1 VNGRRVLLGVTGGI
15 AAYKAA
21 ALASRLV
28 QAGAVL
34 DVVMTADARRF
45 VGEATFAALA
55 RRPVYHS
62 LWERVDA
69 IPHIALARE
78 AEVLAIVPATA
89 NTIAKLALGLADD
102 LLTNVALATAAP
114 LVVAPAMNSSML
126 AHPATQAHLA
136 TLRARGVTIV
146 EPESGFL
153 AEREH
158 GPGRLAGEETLLA
171 AIAGA
176 LAGGGE
182 PRSSGA
188 ARPGSELAGERVL
201 ITAGPTRE
209 PIDPVRFLSNAATG
223 TQGIELAREALAR
236 GAEVDLVL
244 GPTHLEPPAGAR
256 TARVTTARE
265 MEAAVRERAPRATIA
280 IATAAV
286 ADWRPAATH
295 EHKVKKTDDPQ
306 ALALERN
313 PDILAGLGAARHDG
327 LFLVGFAAETRDWE
341 ANAREKLARKRLAA
355 IVVNDVGAERGF
367 GPVDNALTLLW
378 GAEGR
383 RDLGAGSKRELAAR
397 LWDALLELKRAR
409 RESGLG

>member
-1 VNGRRVLLGVTGGI
+1 MNGRRILLGVTGGI

-34 DVVMTADARRF
+34 DVVMTDDARRF

-102 LLTNVALATAAP
+102 LLTNVALATTAP
-114 LVVAPAMNSSML
+114 LVVAPAMNSAML

-136 TLRARGVTIV
+136 TLRARGAVIV

-158 GPGRLAGEETLLA
+158 GPGRLAGEEALLA
-171 AIAGA
+171 AITGA
-176 LAGGGE
+176 LEQGGTAPG
-182 PRSSGA
+182 RGGA
-188 ARPGSELAGERVL
+188 LAGERVL

-209 PIDPVRFLSNAATG
+209 PLDPVRFLSNAATG

-265 MEAAVRERAPRATIA
+265 MEAAVRERSAGATIA

-286 ADWRPAATH
+286 ADWRPATTH

-313 PDILAGLGAARHDG
+313 PDILAGLGAAKPPG

-341 ANAREKLARKRLAA
+341 ANAREKLARKRLDA
-355 IVVNDVGAERGF
+355 IAVNDVGAERGF

-378 GAEGR
+378 GTAGR
-383 RDLGAGSKRELAAR
+383 RELGAGSKRELAAR
-397 LWDALLELKRAR
+397 LWDALLDLRNAR
-409 RESGLG
+409 RESGPS

>member
-1 VNGRRVLLGVTGGI
+1 VNGRRILLGVTGGI

-34 DVVMTADARRF
+34 DVVMTEDARRF

-158 GPGRLAGEETLLA
+158 GPGRLAGEEALLA

-176 LAGGGE
+176 LAGGERAG
-182 PRSSGA
+182 RLGA
-188 ARPGSELAGERVL
+188 LAGERVL

-244 GPTHLEPPAGAR
+244 GPTHLAPPAGAR

-409 RESGLG
+409 RESGLA

>member
-1 VNGRRVLLGVTGGI
+1 MNGRRVLLGVTGGI

-28 QAGAVL
+28 QNGAVL
-34 DVVMTADARRF
+34 DVVMTEDALRF

-55 RRPVYHS
+55 RRPVHRS
-62 LWERVDA
+62 LWERVDQ

-102 LLTNVALATAAP
+102 LLTNIALATAAP
-114 LVVAPAMNSSML
+114 IVIAPAMNSSML
-126 AHPATQAHLA
+126 AHPATQANLA
-136 TLRARGVTIV
+136 TLRARGVAIV
-146 EPESGFL
+146 EPETGFL

-158 GPGRLAGEETLLA
+158 GPGRLAGEEALLA

-176 LAGGGE
+176 LERGAE
-182 PRSSGA
+182 P
-188 ARPGSELAGERVL
+188 ARRHGELAGERVL

-265 MEAAVRERAPRATIA
+265 MEAAVRERAGRATIA

-295 EHKVKKTDDPQ
+295 EHKVKKTDEPQ
-306 ALALERN
+306 ALELARN
-313 PDILAGLGAARHDG
+313 PDILAGLGADKPAG
-327 LFLVGFAAETRDWE
+327 LFLVGFAAETQAWE
-341 ANAREKLARKRLAA
+341 ANAREKLARKRLDA
-355 IVVNDVGAERGF
+355 IVVNDVGGERGF
-367 GPVDNALTLLW
+367 GPVGNALTLLW
-378 GAEGR
+378 GADGR
-383 RDLGAGSKRELAAR
+383 RDLGAGSKRELSAR
-397 LWDALLELKRAR
+397 LWDALLELRAGGAR
-409 RESGLG
+409 